1 VMGGLAQDLRYGL
14 RQLRKSPGF
23 SAVAVLTLALGI
35 GATAAM
41 YTVLY
46 STILAPLPYPHPE
59 QLMMIWSKIG
69 GERNVVSAGDYLDW
83 KRQNSVFQNLNAW
96 SEEEFNLATA
106 DNPEEVLGHL
116 TTPGWFKM
124 QGFQFLMGRDFSP
137 EEGEL
142 GKDHEVILSHRLWER
157 LGANRHIIGQQI
169 RLNSES
175 YTVVGVLMPGV
186 ADRLPVALTV
196 PLAFKPDQV
205 NHNFHW
211 LTVIG
216 RLKPGVSMAAAQAA
230 MDVVAQRIAQDHPES
245 NKSWGVSVEPL
256 RNDFIPHQTLLTL
269 RLLMGAVGLV
279 LMIACANLANL
290 LLAKATTRQ
299 KEIAVRASLG
309 ADRRQLFIQFMTESL
324 LLAALGGAAGVGF
337 AQLLIRAFNAL
348 IPPNTLPSEADISI
362 SVPVFLFTLTAT
374 VLAALIFGCAPA
386 WQASGVDP
394 NSALKEGGAAGT
406 GATHHRL
413 RRALVVAE
421 FALAL
426 VLLSSAGLAIHSL
439 RNLTQVDLGIR
450 PDHVLTFLLPV
461 PDKKFSNSDQMVV
474 FYRELIHRLDSLPD
488 VSSAEASTGLPVTF
502 EHFGKAFSIVGQ
514 PVADP
519 SLRPGA
525 AFLMVTPGYYETF
538 GIRVVQGRSFDEHDI
553 AGGVPVAMVNENFVR
568 RYLPGV
574 NPLTHR
580 VSVDQPIP
588 GVPRNAPPVERQII
602 GVFHNVNDG
611 DLRDQDAPEI
621 DIPFWQTPWPNA
633 AIALR
638 TSADPAAMTKS
649 AAAVVA
655 SMDRNLPITD
665 VQTMDQIVN
674 EARASDRFQ
683 TILYGTFALFALLLA
698 AVGIYGV
705 MAFAVAQRTHEI
717 GLRMALGA
725 APQTVIA
732 LILKEGMHLAFAGSA
747 LGLVGALF
755 VGRAMKSMLYGVGT
769 IDLVAFAAVALV
781 LLSSALLACCI
792 PARRAAKVDPM
803 VALRYE

>member
-1 VMGGLAQDLRYGL
+1 MIRPLQHVRYTL
-14 RQLRKSPGF
+14 RQIRRSPGF
-23 SAVAVLTLALGI
+23 TAVAVLTLALGI

-41 YTVLY
+41 YTILY
-46 STILAPLPYPHPE
+46 SAILAPLPYPHPE
-59 QLMMIWSKIG
+59 QLMMVWSKIG
-69 GERNVVSAGDYLDW
+69 GDRNVVSAGDYLDW
-83 KRQNSVFQNLNAW
+83 KRESSVFQDLNAW
-96 SEEEFNLATA
+96 SEEEFNLSTA

-124 QGFQFLMGRDFSP
+124 QGFHFLMGRDFLP

-142 GKDHEVILSHRLWER
+142 GKDHEVVLSHRLWER
-157 LGANRHIIGQQI
+157 LGANHDIIGQQI
-169 RLNSES
+169 RLNTES

-196 PLAFKPDQV
+196 PLAFKPKQI

-211 LTVIG
+211 LTVMG
-216 RLKPGVSMAAAQAA
+216 RLKPGVSMAAAQSA
-230 MDVVAQRIAQDHPES
+230 MDVVAQRIARDNPES

-256 RNDFIPHQTLLTL
+256 RNDFIPRQTLLTL

-279 LMIACANLANL
+279 LLIACANLANL

-299 KEIAVRASLG
+299 KEVAVRAALG
-309 ADRRQLFIQFMTESL
+309 ADRSQLFVQFMTESL
-324 LLAALGGAAGVGF
+324 LLALLGGAAGIGF
-337 AQLLIRAFNAL
+337 AQLLIKAFNAL

-362 SVPVFLFTLTAT
+362 SVPVLLFTLTAT
-374 VLAALIFGCAPA
+374 VLAALVFGCAPA

-394 NSALKEGGAAGT
+394 NGALKEGGATGT
-406 GATHHRL
+406 SAARQRL

-450 PDHVLTFLLPV
+450 PDHVLSFSLPV
-461 PDKKFSNSDQMVV
+461 PDHKFTNSDQMVV
-474 FYRELIHRLDSLPD
+474 FYRELLHRLDALPG
-488 VSSAEASTGLPVTF
+488 VSSAEASTGLPLTF

-514 PVADP
+514 PVADL
-519 SLRPGA
+519 SLRPSA
-525 AFLMVTPGYYETF
+525 AFLMVTPGYYATF
-538 GIRVVQGRSFDEHDI
+538 GIRVVQGRGFDEHDI
-553 AGGVPVAMVNENFVR
+553 AASLPVAMVNENFVR

-574 NPLTHR
+574 NPLTQR

-602 GVFHNVNDG
+602 GVFHNVKSG
-611 DLRDQDAPEI
+611 DLRDEDAAEI

-633 AIALR
+633 VIALH
-638 TSADPAAMTKS
+638 TSGDPAAITKS
-649 AAAVVA
+649 VAAVVT
-655 SMDRNLPITD
+655 SMDRDLPISD
-665 VQTMDQIVN
+665 VRTMDQIVD
-674 EARASDRFQ
+674 EDRASDRFR
-683 TILYGTFALFALLLA
+683 TILYGTFAGFALLLA

-725 APQTVIA
+725 ARQAVIS
-732 LILKEGMHLAFAGSA
+732 LILKEGMILAFVGSA
-747 LGLVGALF
+747 LGLVGAFF
-755 VGRAMKSMLYGVGT
+755 VGRAMKSMLYGVGA
-769 IDLVAFAAVALV
+769 IDLVAFGAVAVV
-781 LLSSALLACCI
+781 LLSSALLACFI
-792 PARRAAKVDPM
+792 PAPRAAKVDPM